1 MVKLGHVW
9 HLMLIKSYHIVS
21 NKRGQRKSLFIN
33 EFNDN
38 EREMVYSA
46 LTVSLYSPQLW
57 GVFDER

>member
-38 EREMVYSA
+38 
-46 LTVSLYSPQLW
+46 
-57 GVFDER
+57 